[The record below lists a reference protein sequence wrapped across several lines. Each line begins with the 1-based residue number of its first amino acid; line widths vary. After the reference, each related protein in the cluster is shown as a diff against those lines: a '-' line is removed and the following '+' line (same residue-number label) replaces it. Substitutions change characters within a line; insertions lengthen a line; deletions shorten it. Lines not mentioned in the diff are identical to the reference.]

1 MRPFTLPA
9 VKALLASAGGTF
21 DEGSD
26 FWMPQI
32 KNLAIVVYAS
42 EAEAEA
48 AHAAVDGLQWPPG
61 SGKTLKALFMP
72 VPDARRCIAAGS
84 MMAAAPR
91 PAQGTAPGTAAAAAA
106 AAAAPGGGRGAGA
119 AAGSAPGGGG
129 RAPAKTLD
137 TLFRKTNAVP
147 QIYYLPLTE
156 AQVEAKR
163 ARAAAA
169 AAPKPAAEVKPDH
182 DKPARAEEGA

>member
-21 DEGSD
+21 DEASD

-32 KNLAIVVYAS
+32 KNLAVVVYAS

-48 AHAAVDGLQWPPG
+48 ARAAVDGLQWPPD
-61 SGKTLKALFMP
+61 SGRTLKAHFMS

-91 PAQGTAPGTAAAAAA
+91 PAGGAAPGAAAAAA
-106 AAAAPGGGRGAGA
+106 AAATAPGAGRGAGA

-137 TLFRKTNAVP
+137 TLFRKTNALP

-169 AAPKPAAEVKPDH
+169 APKPAAAAPAD
-182 DKPARAEEGA
+182 DKP